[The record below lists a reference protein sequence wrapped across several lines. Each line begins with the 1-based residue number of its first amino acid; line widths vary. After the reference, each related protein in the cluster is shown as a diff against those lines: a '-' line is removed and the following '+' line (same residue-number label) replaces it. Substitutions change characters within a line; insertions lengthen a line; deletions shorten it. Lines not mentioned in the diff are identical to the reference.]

1 VVITETPREGWAV
14 ATESGESVALDLHID
29 DGLRRAGIAR
39 EIVRTLQ
46 EGRKNA
52 GLQVS
57 DRIAVWWSSNDD
69 DMRAALSA
77 HLAMI
82 AGEVLALDVVE
93 APGPAGAVPI
103 ETDLPI
109 ALAIARVETA

>member
-1 VVITETPREGWAV
+1 
-14 ATESGESVALDLHID
+14 
-29 DGLRRAGIAR
+29 
-39 EIVRTLQ
+39 
-46 EGRKNA
+46 
-52 GLQVS
+52 
-57 DRIAVWWSSNDD
+57 
-69 DMRAALSA
+69 
-77 HLAMI
+77 MI